1 MTQYARPSSD
11 ILTDSIWSPSTG
23 TDLYSCVNETSS
35 NDSPDVRTTSSST
48 GYDEL
53 GLSTVTDPE
62 VNTDHVLT
70 YRCRRNPTNRAI
82 TFVMRLMQG
91 STEIASWTHTNEPNA
106 YTTYNQEL
114 STAQADAITD
124 YSALRVR
131 LDITSSHVQGRY
143 YVSWIQFE
151 VPDAPVVVPTNCSI
165 IVGGSW
171 KTVSETRI
179 IVSGSWKKVDSL
191 KVIADGAW
199 EDIY

>member
-11 ILTDSIWSPSTG
+11 ILTNSIWNPSTG

-35 NDSPDVRTTSSST
+35 NDSPAINTTTGST

-53 GLSTVTDPE
+53 GLSSVTDPE

-91 STEIASWTHTNEPNA
+91 STEIASWTHTNLPNA
-106 YTTYNQEL
+106 YTTYTETL
-114 STAQADAITD
+114 TTAQADAITD

-131 LDITSSHVQGRY
+131 LNITSSHTQGRY
-143 YVSWIQFE
+143 YVSWVQFA
-151 VPDAPVVVPTNCSI
+151 VPDAPVATNRQV
-165 IVGGSW
+165 IVGGA
-171 KTVSETRI
+171 
-179 IVSGSWKKVDSL
+179 WKKVDNL
-191 KVIADGAW
+191 YVLADGSW
-199 EDIY
+199 KEVISLQIIVDGEWKTVF